1 MNKSIFKHAVGN
13 ADNIQIR
20 ALSDATTARMMGLDI
35 KDLPEMRSVSCRFLS
50 KTYHGVGVINQ
61 NNGIEFINQDLMDSP
76 VTLSNT
82 GITFLPLNKET
93 RSSKLCV
100 FFDITDYIAYQALHI
115 NGFVRLPSDCDA
127 MIMSNVRNFVHALV
141 EGDDYETVYL
151 YFPNNVIGSTITRTL
166 KDRYGEHAVVCN
178 PLYKGYD
185 NLLQFVK
192 AIELTTNNK

>member
-20 ALSDATTARMMGLDI
+20 TLSDATTARMMGLDI
-35 KDLPEMRSVSCRFLS
+35 KDLPEMRSISCRFLS

-93 RSSKLCV
+93 RSSK
-100 FFDITDYIAYQALHI
+100 
-115 NGFVRLPSDCDA
+115 
-127 MIMSNVRNFVHALV
+127 
-141 EGDDYETVYL
+141 
-151 YFPNNVIGSTITRTL
+151 
-166 KDRYGEHAVVCN
+166 
-178 PLYKGYD
+178 
-185 NLLQFVK
+185 
-192 AIELTTNNK
+192 